1 MVDRIEINLLPAEYR
16 VHHRTIRVPRWVFYP
31 LLGLALLGA
40 WLSLWSMV
48 LDAQVSALGKES
60 SDLDVKIQENRH
72 IEHEINELKADRR
85 QVVQKI
91 QALERIS
98 VNRARWVRLLEV
110 LSQNMPGYTWLV
122 SIDEKDSAAPVLS
135 IEGRTFSFP
144 DVAEYMAKLKGSP
157 YVLGVDLA
165 DIEQIAGN
173 DRLYKF
179 NIAVATNPNVG
190 IAADED
196 TTAVLKRPVSL
207 SQKGSRQ

>member
-31 LLGLALLGA
+31 ILGLALLGA
-40 WLSLWSMV
+40 WLWLWTMV
-48 LDAQVSALGKES
+48 LDSQVNALSKES
-60 SDLDVKIQENRH
+60 ADLDVKILENRH
-72 IEHEINELKADRR
+72 IEQEINELKADRR
-85 QVVQKI
+85 QVIQKI

-122 SIDEKDSAAPVLS
+122 SIEERDSAAPVLM

-144 DVAEYMAKLKGSP
+144 DVAEYMAKLKSSS

-179 NIAVATNPNVG
+179 NITVATNPNVG

-196 TTAVLKRPVSL
+196 SSAASKRPGL
-207 SQKGSRQ
+207 LPGQGGR